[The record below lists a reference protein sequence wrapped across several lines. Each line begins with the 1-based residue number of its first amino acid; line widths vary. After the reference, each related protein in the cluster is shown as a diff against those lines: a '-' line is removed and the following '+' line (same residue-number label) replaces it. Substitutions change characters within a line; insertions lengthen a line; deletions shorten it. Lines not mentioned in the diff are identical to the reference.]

1 MKIAI
6 TGSSGWIGTHL
17 TASLQS
23 LGHTVVPLGGRMFT
37 NLPGDALQGLLD
49 GCQAVINLAGAPLNK
64 SCWTASYR
72 RELFESRVNTTRK
85 LVNAING
92 LGQPPKV
99 LISTSA
105 VGYYN
110 SRGCHDD
117 DSTATDNSFLSA
129 ICRAWEEEA
138 LRVHDAIRLV
148 RTRFGVVLSPDG
160 GALKQLLRPVRFGVL
175 FSFGKASNPFSW
187 ISLCDLLRAMAF
199 LLEHETITGAVNMV
213 APTHTSAKAFY
224 QAIARHYGTPLT
236 LHVPDWV
243 VKCMLG
249 KTAEALTR
257 GQCVLPSKLVEN
269 GFVFHDPDLTAF
281 FNREDSQPS

>member
-17 TASLQS
+17 TAHLQQ
-23 LGHTVVPLGGRMFT
+23 LGHAVVPLGGKLFT
-37 NLPGDALQGLLD
+37 NLPGDALQEMLD

-64 SCWTASYR
+64 SCWTNSYR

-85 LVNAING
+85 LVDAING

-99 LISTSA
+99 LLSTSA
-105 VGYYN
+105 VGYYS
-110 SRGCHDD
+110 SRGCHND
-117 DSTATDNSFLSA
+117 DSTEADNTFLSQ
-129 ICRAWEEEA
+129 ICRAWEQEA

-160 GALKQLLRPVRFGVL
+160 GALKQLLRPVRFGLL

-187 ISLCDLLRAMAF
+187 ISLGDLLRALTF

-213 APTHTSAKAFY
+213 APTHTSMQAFY
-224 QAIARHYGTPLT
+224 QAIARHYGTSLT
-236 LHVPDWV
+236 IHVPDWIV
-243 VKCMLG
+243 NIMLG
-249 KTAEALTR
+249 QTAEALTR
-257 GQCVLPSKLVEN
+257 GQCVLPAKLVEN

-281 FNREDSQPS
+281 FNRQDAQPS

>member
-17 TASLQS
+17 TASLQA
-23 LGHTVVPLGGRMFT
+23 LGHVIVPLGGRMLT
-37 NLPGDALQGLLD
+37 NLPDDALQQRLD

-72 RELFESRVNTTRK
+72 RELFESRVSTTRK
-85 LVNAING
+85 LVNAINN
-92 LGQPPKV
+92 LAQPPQA
-99 LISTSA
+99 LLSTSA

-110 SRGCHDD
+110 TKDCHDD
-117 DSTATDNSFLSA
+117 DSTATDNTFLSA
-129 ICRAWEEEA
+129 LCQAWEEEA

-148 RTRFGVVLSPDG
+148 RTRFGVVLSPSG
-160 GALKQLLRPVRFGVL
+160 GALRQLLKTVRFGIL
-175 FSFGKASNPFSW
+175 FSFGKASHPFSW

-199 LLEHETITGAVNMV
+199 LLEHATMTGAVNMV
-213 APTHTSAKAFY
+213 APTHTSNQAFY
-224 QAIARHYGTPLT
+224 LAIARHYGTPMT

-243 VKCMLG
+243 VKGVLG
-249 KTAEALTR
+249 QTAEALTR

-269 GFVFHDPDLTAF
+269 GFVFQDPDLTAF
-281 FNREDSQPS
+281 FNREDTQPS